1 MYLCPASPP
10 GHQVEALGRVDAR
23 AGKLGQVE
31 DPVAQG
37 PSILRRNQDR
47 ASLPPTYMGRCHF
60 VSVCFSQCEAAILGN
75 FKCTILFQSM
85 FQSNKL
91 SFPETSDVP
100 FCFSSH
106 FTLKNTHFVK
116 LHKDGDGWC
125 VKRCCSQ
132 KHACTH
138 SEKCE
143 IESATEQ
150 SGTVCFSPHPYTTV
164 AGTGQGVMNKAV
176 DLSVGRRNE
185 GMREAGLVSHH
196 PSLLV
201 ICGK

>member
-37 PSILRRNQDR
+37 PSILRRNLDR

-116 LHKDGDGWC
+116 LHNPHLLVLFCDWLFFPFPKAVIFPCLLLDDTLLFGP
-125 VKRCCSQ
+125 
-132 KHACTH
+132 
-138 SEKCE
+138 
-143 IESATEQ
+143 ESATMLKYMY
-150 SGTVCFSPHPYTTV
+150 F
-164 AGTGQGVMNKAV
+164 
-176 DLSVGRRNE
+176 
-185 GMREAGLVSHH
+185 
-196 PSLLV
+196 
-201 ICGK
+201 